1 MKVMLLLYGNEAD
14 WAAKSPEEMQ
24 ASIEPFFAY
33 TKMLRDKGHMVMG
46 HELTPGTAAQKV
58 TLKGGERVWDG
69 PYADTKEQLG
79 GYYVLEVKDMAEA
92 MHLAKQCPQALD
104 GIVEVRP
111 IIEHDGM

>member
-1 MKVMLLLYGNEAD
+1 MKVMLLLYGDEAA
-14 WAAKSPEEMQ
+14 WAAKTPEELQ
-24 ASIEPFFAY
+24 RDIQPYFAY
-33 TKMLRDKGHMVMG
+33 TQMLRDNGHLLMG
-46 HELTPGTAAQKV
+46 HELTPGARAQKV

-79 GYYVLEVKDMAEA
+79 GYYVLEVKDMAQA
-92 MHLAKQCPQALD
+92 MALAKLCPQAKD